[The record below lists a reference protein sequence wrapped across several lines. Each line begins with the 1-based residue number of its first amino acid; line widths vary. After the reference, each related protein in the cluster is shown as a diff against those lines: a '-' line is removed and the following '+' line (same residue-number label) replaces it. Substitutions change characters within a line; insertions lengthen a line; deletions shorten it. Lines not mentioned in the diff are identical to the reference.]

1 VKTYLGRSFAVL
13 VTAGLLAAMLGFLQT
28 GRGARAKA
36 AGAAQLPTAG
46 DVATPDLGLP
56 ATGVVTIGT
65 SAGETPGEVWA
76 YGVVAGESALLE
88 RSDATGWRVLALPSG
103 VGGSPAEYGAFAG
116 QSTLAGGVA
125 LLSGQSVIVRE
136 PGGQPRSA
144 PAPIAQP
151 ATGGVLAA
159 GESLLPTDPAGAVTL
174 PYAAIEDTGG
184 HTGVLIAPS
193 NDGGDSPSTRLQP
206 GVLHYNGSQWTREP
220 IELADE
226 QEANGFTALALACA
240 GTSSA
245 PASSAPGN
253 CWLLAGYDVGSRQP
267 NRLVLFRRV
276 ASSDPSGYTWEPQQ
290 VASGPLHEQS
300 GVAIAPLAQGAQ
312 MLTATAQG
320 VWVDFQAQI
329 NPTGPGHGP
338 EPSDVSELII
348 PNGHAAA
355 DVLGPWCYPTG
366 AACSERTLGGS
377 LPAQYRSFAEPGAS
391 ATEVGARV
399 ITGLPHRA
407 MLELAGP
414 GADSSFLYTVGAG
427 GELGSV
433 PGAAAFFPAHA
444 GAPWEGWIAD
454 GIETANAADGE
465 GQSPAIEL
473 APNGPA
479 NELGEESV
487 PFRRPL
493 YALAQAPGTAPGDP
507 SAAAIAVGEKGQIA
521 HYSPGEGWR
530 PEALYDSNGGALTP
544 TLRGVAWPE
553 PGRAYAVGDEG
564 TMWLWRA
571 ETGLWEPDPA
581 TPLNFIGNLTA
592 IAFSPGEPSL
602 GYAVGKQGVLLKYGK
617 SWEQVPLPPEL
628 RQANFTSVAF
638 AGGEALASYRLVERV
653 PGSQSEFMET
663 GGLAVEED
671 GSGLH
676 WHVDPGASAL
686 LQGGVLSRVAGLPDG
701 GAVAAGPGT
710 VIERDSPSSGWRFS
724 SQPLPEAQNISA
736 LAAYRD
742 STGVVRAVVSIDLDE
757 RLGPRY
763 FAGVNLEQG
772 AFKVDLPAP
781 AAAGQPSTFLEPDPL
796 PNSGYVLKENAD
808 GWSDME
814 HEALPAPGGKLPQDM
829 PARPDP
835 ALALIV
841 SSNGEQGLAVGGQ
854 TGDIE
859 GRGLSPAL
867 HSNNIHDQTAA
878 AMRFP
883 AGAASA
889 DGRSTSTSIVAPAGE
904 ASFVVAGQAACVQ
917 SSCADFAEEGLG
929 PDAWLTHAI
938 QSADAIAAAS
948 GGGLRAFLY
957 TGGRLPTPTRG
968 GGGEEFSRGLDRYAA
983 LLDGGSLPTYPA
995 ASATDLAQGGAGIEP
1010 FTQMAVPPG
1019 VTRGPAG
1026 TAAYSFISNGG
1037 SGGLVKSIVLDFS
1050 NGSLQASGTSAPNAQ
1065 ENWLEQELVIAKEAK
1080 ITAIVMG
1087 NDALGF
1093 TLPQSSESPNQASDA
1108 AAVAKMLVQ
1117 GEASAYFFD
1126 YPGANV
1132 KTVVRYGADSIPAY
1146 GTGTLGYVDPPDERF
1161 EGGSLGSSGFLLASV
1176 DTSAARKATRPNVV
1190 PVTAEVIPNIGQLA
1204 LDATDGVL
1212 MRRSHVGLFDA
1223 LARRPMAGVSV
1234 GFGNGNE
1241 LQGPDPYDQI
1251 PFNCQGANCVYE
1263 VPTQYTFTSSNPDIA
1278 NFVTHEAGSGNPR
1291 QVELG
1296 PNKLPT
1302 SDFRSGLLC
1311 AYNEGTT
1318 IVSITTGGLTY
1329 SEPVTVQGG
1338 SVEYPCGTVP
1348 LKNPPRA
1355 PVREAGFANLGAA
1368 PASQPPQS
1376 AGPQA
1381 VRFPPAP
1388 APSPAPAPHPA
1399 AHPAPILFFP
1409 LVSPVAGARP
1419 VIVPPPGPPV
1429 ARPAPPSGTA
1439 EVSQTVGA
1447 AEKEREEE
1455 QATDLVSTNFSAYH
1469 PDEGPRLGPWL
1480 AFPLL
1485 MIVAGAGLAV
1495 GRSGRSRRH
1504 RQAARGISP
1513 ARASVSAR
1521 RTRA

>member
-1 VKTYLGRSFAVL
+1 VL
-13 VTAGLLAAMLGFLQT
+13 VTAGLLAALGLAHV
-28 GRGARAKA
+28 GRGASARAA
-36 AGAAQLPTAG
+36 SSAQAPTAG
-46 DVATPDLGLP
+46 DVFTPDLGVP
-56 ATGVVTIGT
+56 ATEAVTFGT
-65 SAGETPGEVWA
+65 SAGEAPGEVWA
-76 YGVVAGESALLE
+76 YGAAASGPVLLE
-88 RSDATGWRVLALPSG
+88 RSDATGWRVLALPAG
-103 VGGSPAEYGAFAG
+103 TEGGPGTYGPFAG
-116 QSTLAGGVA
+116 QSTVAGGVV

-136 PGGQPRSA
+136 PGGEPRLV
-144 PAPIAQP
+144 PAPLAQP
-151 ATGGVLAA
+151 AAGGVLVA
-159 GESLLPTDPAGAVTL
+159 GESLLPANPAGPVTL
-174 PYAAIEDTGG
+174 PYAAIEDTDG

-193 NDGGDSPSTRLQP
+193 NDGGEPPSAPLQP
-206 GVLHYNGSQWTREP
+206 GVLHYDGSRWTREP
-220 IELADE
+220 IELAGE

-253 CWLLAGYDVGSRQP
+253 CWLLAGYDVGSTGGRP
-267 NRLVLFRRV
+267 NRLVLFRRTT
-276 ASSDPSGYTWEPQQ
+276 SSDPSGYTWEPEQF
-290 VASGPLHEQS
+290 ASGLLNEQS
-300 GVAIAPLAQGAQ
+300 VVAIAPLPQGAQ

-320 VWVDFQAQI
+320 VWVDFRAQI
-329 NPTGPGHGP
+329 NPIGPGHGP
-338 EPSDVSELII
+338 EPSDVSELVI
-348 PNGHAAA
+348 PNGQARTS
-355 DVLGPWCYPTG
+355 VLGPWCYPTG
-366 AACSERTLGGS
+366 AACSERTLGGP
-377 LPAQYRSFAEPGAS
+377 LPAQYRSFAESGAS
-391 ATEVGARV
+391 ASDVGARV

-433 PGAAAFFPAHA
+433 PGAAAFFPARA

-454 GIETANAADGE
+454 GVETTNAADGE

-473 APNGPA
+473 APHGPA
-479 NELGEESV
+479 DELGEESV

-493 YALAQAPGTAPGDP
+493 YAVAQAPGTTPGDP

-530 PEALYDSNGGALTP
+530 PEALYGSNGGALTP

-553 PGRAYAVGDEG
+553 PGRAYAVGDNG
-564 TMWLWRA
+564 AMWLWRA

-581 TPLNFIGNLTA
+581 IPLNFIGNLTA

-617 SWEQVPLPPEL
+617 AWEQAPLPPEL
-628 RQANFTSVAF
+628 RQANFTSVTF
-638 AGGEALASYRLVERV
+638 AGGEALASYRLVEHV

-701 GAVAAGPGT
+701 GAVAAGPVT
-710 VIERDSPSSGWRFS
+710 VIERDSPASGWHFS
-724 SQPLPEAQNISA
+724 SQPLPQAQNISA

-742 STGVVRAVVSIDLDE
+742 AAGAVRAVVSVDLDE

-772 AFKVDLPAP
+772 PYKVDVPAP
-781 AAAGQPSTFLEPDPL
+781 AVAGQPSTFLEPDPL
-796 PNSGYVLKENAD
+796 PNSGYVLKESAE

-835 ALALIV
+835 ALALVV

-859 GRGLSPAL
+859 GRGLNPTSHP
-867 HSNNIHDQTAA
+867 NNIHDQTAA

-889 DGRSTSTSIVAPAGE
+889 NGSSTSTPIAAPAGE

-917 SSCADFAEEGLG
+917 SACADFAEEGLG
-929 PDAWLTHAI
+929 PDAWLTHAL
-938 QSADAIAAAS
+938 QSGDAIAGAS

-957 TGGRLPTPTRG
+957 TGGRLPTRG

-983 LLDGGSLPTYPA
+983 LLGGGSLPTYPA
-995 ASATDLAQGGAGIEP
+995 ASATDFAQGGAGIGP
-1010 FTQMAVPPG
+1010 FTQMAVPTG

-1026 TAAYSFISNGG
+1026 TAAYSFISSGG
-1037 SGGLVKSIVLDFS
+1037 SGAPVKTIVLDFS
-1050 NGSLQASGTSAPNAQ
+1050 NGSLKAPVTSAPNAQ
-1065 ENWLEQELVIAKEAK
+1065 ANWLEQELAAAREAK
-1080 ITAIVMG
+1080 IAAIVMG

-1093 TLPQSSESPNQASDA
+1093 ALPQASESPNQAGDA
-1108 AAVAKMLVQ
+1108 AAVAKMLVE

-1132 KTVVRYGADSIPAY
+1132 KTVIRYGADSIPAY
-1146 GTGTLGYVDPPDERF
+1146 GTGTLGYVAPPDERF
-1161 EGGSLGSSGFLLASV
+1161 EADSLGSSGFLLASV
-1176 DTSAARKATRPNVV
+1176 NTSAARAVTRPNVV

-1223 LARRPMAGVSV
+1223 LARRPPAGVSV

-1278 NFVTHEAGSGNPR
+1278 NFVAHEAGSNDPHR
-1291 QVELG
+1291 VQLG
-1296 PNKLPT
+1296 ANRLPLAD
-1302 SDFRSGLLC
+1302 SHSGLLC
-1311 AYNEGTT
+1311 AFNEGTT
-1318 IVSITTGGLTY
+1318 VVSITTGGLTY
-1329 SEPVTVQGG
+1329 SEPVTIQGG

-1348 LKNPPRA
+1348 LKNPPLAKAVEKQFAIPNLA
-1355 PVREAGFANLGAA
+1355 PKLGAT
-1368 PASQPPQS
+1368 PPLV
-1376 AGPQA
+1376 PNIHIP
-1381 VRFPPAP
+1381 VPAP
-1388 APSPAPAPHPA
+1388 PIVLHAHPHPA
-1399 AHPAPILFFP
+1399 KPHHAQVFPFLLAPPTLA
-1409 LVSPVAGARP
+1409 LLRPVLLPPPPTAARP
-1419 VIVPPPGPPV
+1419 T
-1429 ARPAPPSGTA
+1429 PPSGTSSA
-1439 EVSQTVGA
+1439 QVYQSAVAPQQ
-1447 AEKEREEE
+1447 KREEE
-1455 QATDLVSTNFSAYH
+1455 EAVDVVHNMAAYGRD
-1469 PDEGPRLGPWL
+1469 PGRPVPYYLPAVILLL
-1480 AFPLL
+1480 A
-1485 MIVAGAGLAV
+1485 VAGAGLY
-1495 GRSGRSRRH
+1495 
-1504 RQAARGISP
+1504 QAARY
-1513 ARASVSAR
+1513 R
-1521 RTRA
+1521 RPELAWNRRQGRGSGRG